1 MRLYGTLSELSSLT
15 IRLAS
20 GDTVQVVAA
29 EQSHASGAVSVTI
42 PDLGTTITSDEMILA
57 TVSQTMSSKT
67 INSSTLNTVNIASST
82 SIKLPL
88 VNNPQALNQG
98 VIAWDSTGNRL
109 VVGGSN
115 SPTGLTD
122 KVFVDENSSQTLT
135 NKTLTA
141 PTISGGSASNQTLT
155 NAAINSATRIAL
167 GSLTTGVGN
176 GHVLI
181 SDGSGDLDSEAVLAK
196 SRGGAGADMTNV
208 VFPATGTLVT
218 EAGSQTLSNK
228 TIGTVTAESGLLTV
242 SGTGALRLPLG
253 NATTNRPTGT
263 AAQLKG
269 MIRYNDTDDA
279 FEGYNEL
286 SGWSSLGG
294 GGTTDR
300 VTQASHGFVIG
311 DVLYMNGSV
320 YAKALADAANTAEV
334 VGMVSRIIDA
344 STFELTLSGEVAGLS
359 GLTPGENY
367 FLSAATAGAITATEP
382 SVVGQVS
389 LPIGVASSAT
399 SLYVAPK
406 RGVVVGGA
414 NLRTQIGLNGDP
426 LLVRTTN
433 IQNVTAYTAG
443 ELSGWVYIDA
453 TTDRRFYIQV
463 QFVKDAANAW
473 KASYQTTGDTP
484 PAGFNV
490 DVVVVG
496 ADAFVQVQM
505 PAVAG
510 WVSGSVNFALNA
522 PAVGATLPLQIAS
535 GLITPDGSAFSVN
548 GWNSGSVSV
557 IMSST
562 SPTVQ
567 RIVSPA
573 SAVSVTLP
581 STGIKAGYQMRLIAS
596 GCSEANHVKL
606 LSSSGSEIER
616 LTGVGFIEVTAIV
629 DSPTSSSDWVIVN
642 YRNAGVLS
650 FSDVT
655 FSAIGGGSWSVDS
668 GDFSQFS
675 YIQTPG
681 LLTLNYQC
689 GPFTITGA
697 VTDLVTTLPTRFKQF
712 LSNQTNGITYNNT
725 GSAFENGLVSTNTG
739 SRAIAVTRN
748 GGSLWTAGANLSYFR
763 LCVVLSTN

>member
-67 INSSTLNTVNIASST
+67 INTSTLNTVNIASST

-88 VNNPQALNQG
+88 VNNPGALMQG
-98 VIAWDSTGNRL
+98 VIVWDSNGNRL
-109 VVGGSN
+109 LVGGSN

-218 EAGSQTLSNK
+218 DAADITSLKVASAAPASL
-228 TIGTVTAESGLLTV
+228 VSGLLTPSANNAV
-242 SGTGALRLPLG
+242 IQRLTSAGTIDMIANPVAGRQFTLI
-253 NATTNRPTGT
+253 NATGSDIAISNETGGT
-263 AAQLKG
+263 AANRIVTGTGTVFTFRDGTALTAIYDG
-269 MIRYNDTDDA
+269 GSSRWR
-279 FEGYNEL
+279 L
-286 SGWSSLGG
+286 SGGAGGAG
-294 GGTTDR
+294 GGTTDT
-300 VTQASHGFVIG
+300 VTQASHGFVVG
-311 DVLYMNGSV
+311 DVLWIDSLDGAYKK
-320 YAKALADAANTAEV
+320 AKADSANTAEV
-334 VGMVSRIIDA
+334 VGIVSKVVSINA
-344 STFELTLSGEVAGLS
+344 FELTLSGEVSGLS
-359 GLTPGENY
+359 GLITGENY
-367 FLSAATAGAITATEP
+367 FLSAATAGAITAIEP

-389 LPIGVASSAT
+389 LPLGTASSAT
-399 SLYVAPK
+399 SLYFAPK
-406 RGVVVGGA
+406 RGFVVGGA
-414 NLRTQIGLNGDP
+414 NLVTQISLNGNSSLP
-426 LLVRTTN
+426 ALTN

-443 ELSGWVYIDA
+443 ELTGWVYIDG

-463 QFVKDAANAW
+463 QFVKDASNAW
-473 KASYQTTGDTP
+473 DCAYQTTGDTP

-522 PAVGATLPLQIAS
+522 PAVGATLPLQIDG
-535 GLITPDGSAFSVN
+535 GLVTGPVLG
-548 GWNSGSVSV
+548 
-557 IMSST
+557 ST
-562 SPTVQ
+562 SGAAV
-567 RIVSPA
+567 PA
-573 SAVSVTLP
+573 GRVGEQIRSAVAFTNAGASTTYSDITSITLTP
-581 STGIKAGYQMRLIAS
+581 
-596 GCSEANHVKL
+596 
-606 LSSSGSEIER
+606 
-616 LTGVGFIEVTAIV
+616 GVWDI
-629 DSPTSSSDWVIVN
+629 
-642 YRNAGVLS
+642 NAGVIANLNGATQIAWDG
-650 FSDVT
+650 F
-655 FSAIGGGSWSVDS
+655 IGTVAGNNSTGFVD
-668 GDFSQFS
+668 GDNDFQ
-675 YIQTPG
+675 
-681 LLTLNYQC
+681 
-689 GPFTITGA
+689 GA
-697 VTDLVTTLPTRFKQF
+697 VPTSAVNAKGTVAQYRVVVSSSTTYYVKCKAVYSAGTPRFAAR
-712 LSNQTNGITYNNT
+712 I
-725 GSAFENGLVSTNTG
+725 SAV
-739 SRAIAVTRN
+739 RIA
-748 GGSLWTAGANLSYFR
+748 
-763 LCVVLSTN
+763 

>member
-1 MRLYGTLSELSSLT
+1 MRLYGTLQELQSLT
-15 IRLAS
+15 IRLPS

-389 LPIGVASSAT
+389 LPVGVASSAT

-505 PAVAG
+505 PPVAG

-522 PAVGATLPLQIAS
+522 PAVGATLPLQVDGANVTGPVLGSTSGAAVAAGRVGQELLTFVDRVGTFAS
-535 GLITPDGSAFSVN
+535 GTTQICC
-548 GWNSGSVSV
+548 
-557 IMSST
+557 
-562 SPTVQ
+562 
-567 RIVSPA
+567 
-573 SAVSVTLP
+573 SVTLP
-581 STGIKAGYQMRLIAS
+581 AGVWSLTGAAGTRFDTVNPTITRVEVCISTGNTLPAIGNTKAFYSLNSVDANTIAGQFSAVPFITTTAGTYNLLMRITAS
-596 GCSEANHVKL
+596 GNVDYMVAR
-606 LSSSGSEIER
+606 LS
-616 LTGVGFIEVTAIV
+616 
-629 DSPTSSSDWVIVN
+629 
-642 YRNAGVLS
+642 
-650 FSDVT
+650 
-655 FSAIGGGSWSVDS
+655 
-668 GDFSQFS
+668 
-675 YIQTPG
+675 
-681 LLTLNYQC
+681 
-689 GPFTITGA
+689 A
-697 VTDLVTTLPTRFKQF
+697 VR
-712 LSNQTNGITYNNT
+712 
-725 GSAFENGLVSTNTG
+725 
-739 SRAIAVTRN
+739 IA
-748 GGSLWTAGANLSYFR
+748 
-763 LCVVLSTN
+763 